1 MLANIGASE
10 IILLLIVLVLFFG
23 GSRLSSLAKN
33 AGEVTKEIK
42 KAKEEFEE
50 AKKDVLSDYKKTS
63 NS

>member
-23 GSRLSSLAKN
+23 GTRLSSLAKS
-33 AGEVTKEIK
+33 AGEATKEIK

-50 AKKDVLSDYKKTS
+50 AKKDILKDYNKTS
-63 NS
+63 SS